1 MLPCTMFTLS
11 PEGLSSNSSRSPGLS
26 LFRSSS
32 PSPRSAAAL
41 APQFFPSLCTGGS
54 SDPRLSL
61 TRPFLHRPF
70 TTSSCSLTEQN
81 ESKKTPF
88 VFILL
93 QTHKSATPLLL
104 YIYKNGGGCFL
115 RTSIFIRKGVV
126 TSLSL
131 YFATSTSSYG
141 TNPSLPRLHRCRG
154 ELHA

>member
-70 TTSSCSLTEQN
+70 TTSSCFLTEQN
-81 ESKKTPF
+81 ESKKRPLFSYSYKRTNLQPLYYYIF
-88 VFILL
+88 TKMGGVFSSNFHLHPKGCRYLTISLL
-93 QTHKSATPLLL
+93 RYFDFLLWNKSLAP
-104 YIYKNGGGCFL
+104 
-115 RTSIFIRKGVV
+115 
-126 TSLSL
+126 
-131 YFATSTSSYG
+131 TSSQVQ
-141 TNPSLPRLHRCRG
+141 R
-154 ELHA
+154 